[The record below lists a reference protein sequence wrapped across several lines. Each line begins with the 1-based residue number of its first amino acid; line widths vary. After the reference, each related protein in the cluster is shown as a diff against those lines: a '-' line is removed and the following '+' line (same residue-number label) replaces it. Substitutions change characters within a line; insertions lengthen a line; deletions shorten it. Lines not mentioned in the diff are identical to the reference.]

1 MRPFPDAARIEVPR
15 TLASDLLAAARA
27 LPARETEAY
36 YDGDLQQCVLDK
48 LRGHCAGGFD
58 WLVEEI
64 RLRLARA
71 PFSAAVTGLEFDAE
85 NRLFIGLSRAFGRL
99 VSRPLKK
106 PRAQL
111 VHYLHHHA
119 DLTSSQSGQV
129 YTELLHTDGADWPE
143 QIDVIGMVC
152 VRPDDQGEGRSR
164 LVDMYTICREI
175 RERFGPEV
183 LQVLEDE
190 PVPWLLAPGFD
201 AEVVWR
207 PVLGRDRMCW
217 RRYTIDFAL
226 ARPGIEISAHAA
238 HALDAVE
245 AVTSTTTSTHE
256 WLMRPGE
263 FVLLD
268 NRKCM
273 HARTAISRR
282 RPSRRLMVR
291 AWVRTRGEDPAGLR
305 PC

>member
-1 MRPFPDAARIEVPR
+1 MRPFPDTARIEVPR
-15 TLASDLLAAARA
+15 ALASDLLAAARA
-27 LPARETEAY
+27 LPAHENEAY
-36 YDGDLQQCVLDK
+36 YDDDAQQSVLDG
-48 LRGHCAGGFD
+48 LRGNCADGFD
-58 WLVEEI
+58 WLLDEI

-85 NRLFIGLSRAFGRL
+85 NRLFIGLSRAFGQL

-111 VHYLHHHA
+111 VHYLHHRA
-119 DLTSSQSGQV
+119 DLTSSRNGQV
-129 YTELLHTDGADWPE
+129 YSESLHTDGAEWPE
-143 QIDVIGMVC
+143 QVDMISMVC
-152 VRPDDQGEGRSR
+152 VRADGRGEGRSR
-164 LVDMYTICREI
+164 LMDMYTICREI
-175 RERFGPEV
+175 RERFGAEV

-207 PVLGRDRMCW
+207 PVLGRDSICW

-226 ARPGIEISAHAA
+226 ARSGIEIPEHAA
-238 HALDAVE
+238 HALNAVE
-245 AVTSTTTSTHE
+245 AVISTTTSTHE

-263 FVLLD
+263 FTLVD
-268 NRKCM
+268 NRKCL
-273 HARTAISRR
+273 HARTAVSRR

-291 AWVRTRGEDPAGLR
+291 AWVRARGEVPAGLQ
-305 PC
+305 P

>member
-15 TLASDLLAAARA
+15 LLAADLLAAACA
-27 LPARETEAY
+27 LPARRNEAY
-36 YDGDLQQCVLDK
+36 YDGDLQQSVLDG
-48 LRGHCAGGFD
+48 LRGNCADGFD
-58 WLVEEI
+58 WLLGEI

-71 PFSAAVTGLEFDAE
+71 PFSTAVTGLEFDPE

-99 VSRPLKK
+99 VSKPLTK

-111 VHYLHHHA
+111 VHYLHHEA
-119 DLTSSQSGQV
+119 DLTSPRSGQV

-143 QIDVIGMVC
+143 QVDMIGTVC
-152 VRPDDQGEGRSR
+152 VRPDDRGEGRSR
-164 LVDMYTICREI
+164 VVDMYTIRREI

-201 AEVVWR
+201 ADVVWR
-207 PVLGRDRMCW
+207 PVLGRDRICW

-226 ARPGIEISAHAA
+226 ARSGVDIPEHAA
-238 HALDAVE
+238 NALDAVE
-245 AVTSTTTSTHE
+245 AVTSSTSSTHE

-263 FVLLD
+263 LLLVD
-268 NRKCM
+268 NRKCL
-273 HARTAISRR
+273 HSRTAVSRR
-282 RPSRRLMVR
+282 RQSQRLMVR
-291 AWVRTRGEDPAGLR
+291 AWVRTRGEDHSGLR